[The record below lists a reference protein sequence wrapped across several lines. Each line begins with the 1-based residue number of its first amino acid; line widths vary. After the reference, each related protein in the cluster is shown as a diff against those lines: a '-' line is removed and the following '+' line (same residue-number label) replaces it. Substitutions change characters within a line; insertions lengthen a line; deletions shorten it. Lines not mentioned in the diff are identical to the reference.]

1 MAASFWP
8 GVHIF
13 SPPLSIRNPL
23 RLSPNIV
30 HKFNGF
36 IRHCEV
42 INHAEIRAGQVSF
55 LLDPGAYLPS
65 LRKELIKGPIT
76 WRTFNP
82 GVELSPVNRVEI
94 FCDYMDDFNP
104 GVETLYYTFSAS
116 IPGSK
121 KAFVLFSCNK

>member
-1 MAASFWP
+1 MHNCTISGISKFFSG
-8 GVHIF
+8 GVE
-13 SPPLSIRNPL
+13 PP
-23 RLSPNIV
+23 
-30 HKFNGF
+30 
-36 IRHCEV
+36 
-42 INHAEIRAGQVSF
+42 
-55 LLDPGAYLPS
+55 
-65 LRKELIKGPIT
+65 KGPIT

-121 KAFVLFSCNK
+121 KAFILFSCNK